1 MKLKGSVGIQTTVV
15 VPPEPIHFP
24 TSHLNSK
31 LSYFDI
37 IFLESYSY
45 IWLEHAE

>member
-1 MKLKGSVGIQTTVV
+1 MKLNVSVGIQTTVI

-24 TSHLNSK
+24 TSHLNLK

-37 IFLESYSY
+37 MFLESY
-45 IWLEHAE
+45 